1 MIKSFDPHELTVPRV
16 HEILLGT
23 VAPRPIAWASTV
35 DKEGNVNL
43 APFSF
48 FNVFG
53 SNPPTMVFS
62 PNRRV
67 RDNTSKHTLE
77 NIEDTKECVINI
89 VNYELAG
96 QMSLSSTEYEAG
108 VNEFIKAGLTMAPSL
123 KVKAPRVLES
133 PAQYE
138 CIVKEVIYT
147 GSGGGA
153 ANLIICEV
161 VHIHVHDYIF
171 NAEDKVDPMKVDNVA
186 RLGGAWYTRASAG
199 LFQLANPHGKT
210 NLGYDG
216 LPAHVR
222 DSNFLTGWELSMLG
236 RAAQAPTEE
245 EIELVRY
252 SSGIKEIR
260 ERYHNDK
267 DMLRSKFHNLA
278 KDLLKEGKHEE
289 ALRVLFAFE
298 E

>member
-1 MIKSFDPHELTVPRV
+1 MIKSFDPKELQVARV

-23 VAPRPIAWASTV
+23 IAPRPIAWASTV

-53 SNPPTMVFS
+53 SNPPIMVFS

-77 NIEDTKECVINI
+77 NIEDTMECVINI

-96 QMSLSSTEYEAG
+96 QMSLTSTEYTED
-108 VNEFIKAGLTMAPSL
+108 VNEFIKAGLTMEPSL
-123 KVKAPRVLES
+123 KVKAPRIREA

-138 CIVKEVIYT
+138 CIVREIFYT
-147 GSGGGA
+147 GDGGGA
-153 ANLIICEV
+153 ANLIICEAIQ
-161 VHIHVHDYIF
+161 IHVHDYIF
-171 NAEDKVDPMKVDNVA
+171 NEHDKIDPMKVDNVA
-186 RLGGAWYTRASAG
+186 RMGGIWYSRAKEG
-199 LFQLANPHGKT
+199 LFQLSNPAGHT
-210 NLGYDG
+210 NLGFDG
-216 LPAHVR
+216 LPHHIR
-222 DSNFLTGWELSMLG
+222 QSNYLTGSELSMLA
-236 RAAQAPTEE
+236 RAVEKPSEE
-245 EIELVRY
+245 EIELVRN
-252 SSGIKEIR
+252 SPGIKDIR
-260 ERYHNDK
+260 EKYHDNE

-278 KDLLKEGKHEE
+278 KDLLKEGKAEE